1 MSTDRE
7 VPMNT
12 TTEISVAHSER
23 GAGNHQDTKHPNAR
37 QLRKYRQT
45 LDAAPWRGPERRYDI
60 LKEATVAFAIVLV
73 LTFVLAILFSSPD
86 VPPVTIKAWA
96 DAQPK
101 GFTEIALSELKGTSN
116 SATYGPPYNNENGSV
131 QYLGPISIQKLLG
144 VHYPINTAQ
153 DFVLD
158 PLETLPGE
166 RPLKAALLSY
176 QKASVAQRHAWE
188 TTYGNALA
196 HANVHKGALVVPSGS
211 YGPLGKMFT
220 NLLTMAQSGAL
231 DSQLVTHSSFYTTD
245 YTKPI
250 LFIGDSW
257 KAQHTASYWGK
268 MVVSQHLRSSQW
280 GVMNETGSWPG
291 QPWLWFYTML
301 YQIPPMSTTQ
311 TANAD
316 ILAIAIVSV
325 FTLALLLLP
334 FIPGL
339 RDIPRK
345 IPIHRLIWRDYYRDM
360 KNRAST
366 GTGSA
371 QSKAAPAHAF
381 DDHTAGGSELSS
393 N

>member
-1 MSTDRE
+1 
-7 VPMNT
+7 MNT
-12 TTEISVAHSER
+12 PAENSTGEEVSEQR
-23 GAGNHQDTKHPNAR
+23 DVSGSTGADSGEGVGHHLDANNLDPR
-37 QLRKYRQT
+37 QLQRYRRK
-45 LDAAPWRGPERRYDI
+45 LDALPWRGPERRYDI
-60 LKEATVAFAIVLV
+60 LKEATIAFAVVLI

-101 GFTEIALSELKGTSN
+101 GFTEIALTELEGTSN
-116 SATYGPPYNNENGSV
+116 SATYGPPYNHGNGSV
-131 QYLGPISIQKLLG
+131 QYLGPVSIQKLLG

-166 RPLKAALLSY
+166 RPLKAAILTY
-176 QKASVAQRHAWE
+176 EKANIAQRHAWE
-188 TTYGNALA
+188 ATYGTALA
-196 HANVHKGALVVPSGS
+196 NATVHRGALLVPPGN

-231 DSQLVTHSSFYTTD
+231 DSQLISHSSFYTTD

-257 KAQHTASYWGK
+257 KAQHTASYWGQQ
-268 MVVSQHLRSSQW
+268 VVAQHLRSSQW

-291 QPWLWFYTML
+291 QPWLWFYTMW

-311 TANAD
+311 AANGD
-316 ILAIAIVSV
+316 ILVVAIVSV

-334 FIPGL
+334 FIPWL

-345 IPIHRLIWRDYYRDM
+345 IPIHKLIWRDYYRDI
-360 KNRAST
+360 KNRT
-366 GTGSA
+366 
-371 QSKAAPAHAF
+371 SKATGRDP
-381 DDHTAGGSELSS
+381 
-393 N
+393 